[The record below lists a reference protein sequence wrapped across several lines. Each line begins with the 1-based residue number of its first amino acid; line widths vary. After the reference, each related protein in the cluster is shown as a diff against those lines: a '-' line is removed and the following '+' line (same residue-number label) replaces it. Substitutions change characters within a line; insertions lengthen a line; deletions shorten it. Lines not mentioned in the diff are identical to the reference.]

1 MKIVT
6 RIEFTEEEK
15 KTLKK
20 ALDLLTDFELKEDT
34 EMVDALN
41 DMYDDYLDGNPPYY
55 NSFMTCVD
63 FLGMLVE
70 MGYIDKE
77 EEEEKEN

>member
-34 EMVDALN
+34 EDVDVLN
-41 DMYDDYLDGNPPYY
+41 NMYDDYLDGNPPYY

-70 MGYIDKE
+70 LGHAEK
-77 EEEEKEN
+77 EEEKEN